1 MVHAA
6 MISTLGSSY
15 EAFIRGRSLLEEVPR
30 KAIGYTG
37 AMFVFTV
44 LQESLR
50 AVRGKHDAINSGV
63 AGALAGALVAGY
75 YQGPQYRLL
84 SASMW
89 GPICLASHLMNDV
102 VKPRP
107 LIEDWLI
114 SEGLLDPIV
123 RERRAT
129 TTLIADESNEM
140 MPMGNLIEMATAVRD
155 RELQS
160 LYDASRGK
168 TFQDLPSSRKQ
179 AVKRVKEAKEEE
191 VDHEYEAWLIEAT
204 KAGVAISLEPS
215 EEEQKE
221 ATKAKHRSWID
232 WLKGK
237 PKA

>member
-15 EAFIRGRSLLEEVPR
+15 EAFVRGRSLLEEVPR

-37 AMFVFTV
+37 AMFMFTV

-123 RERRAT
+123 RERRAKA
-129 TTLIADESNEM
+129 TLIANKSNEM

-168 TFQDLPSSRKQ
+168 TSQDVSSSRNQ
-179 AVKRVKEAKEEE
+179 AVRKVKEEEEE
-191 VDHEYEAWLIEAT
+191 VDHEYEAWLIEAIR
-204 KAGVAISLEPS
+204 AGVAISLEPS

-221 ATKAKHRSWID
+221 ATKAKQRSWIE
-232 WLKGK
+232 WLKGMQK
-237 PKA
+237 T